1 MTNTE
6 DDRRREFARRN
17 GREGEARQ
25 RECITYVKRE
35 LVATSS

>member
-17 GREGEARQ
+17 GREGETRQ

-35 LVATSS
+35 LVFGL